1 MLKCTKDMLRAAGQH
16 VLVQS
21 SMFAKRKSFPP
32 RQQPERTTNET
43 QGFVYENKRYRKMK
57 RQTKPDIF
65 IQQLPL
71 ESTKNSDFSK
81 G

>member
-16 VLVQS
+16 VLIQS
-21 SMFAKRKSFPP
+21 SMFANRKSFPP

-57 RQTKPDIF
+57 RQTKLDNF
-65 IQQLPL
+65 MQQLPL
-71 ESTKNSDFSK
+71 EFTKNSDFSK